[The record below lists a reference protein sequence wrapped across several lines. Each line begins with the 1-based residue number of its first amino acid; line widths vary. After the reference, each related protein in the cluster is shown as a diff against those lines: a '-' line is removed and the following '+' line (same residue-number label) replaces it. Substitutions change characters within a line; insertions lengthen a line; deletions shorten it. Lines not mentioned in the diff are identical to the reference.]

1 MTNRAD
7 DRGSFLTMAEQAKI
21 TSVEAIEA
29 FRAQLV
35 VYLAQMRPALDEI
48 TSEVLR
54 TRSWLEDDRR
64 RFWQQEFRLRSR
76 KLEDARQELF
86 TASTSKMGEITSFQ
100 QMAVQRAQ
108 RELRTVEAKL
118 TVLKKWD
125 RELDN
130 KTGPLVKQ
138 MEQLHGFL
146 TVEMERAVAYLDQAI
161 RALDAYREVGRPT
174 SGTTGTG

>member
-1 MTNRAD
+1 M
-7 DRGSFLTMAEQAKI
+7 
-21 TSVEAIEA
+21 EAIEA

-35 VYLAQMRPALDEI
+35 VYLAQMRPVLEEI

-64 RFWQQEFRLRSR
+64 RHWQQECRGCAAG

-86 TASTSKMGEITSFQ
+86 TATLSQHGRRHAASSKWPCSGRSATLRAAEEKL
-100 QMAVQRAQ
+100 AVM
-108 RELRTVEAKL
+108 
-118 TVLKKWD
+118 KKWD

-130 KTGPLVKQ
+130 RTAPLVKQ

-161 RALDAYREVGRPT
+161 RALDAYRNVRAAAGGRNREPRRQP
-174 SGTTGTG
+174 

>member
-1 MTNRAD
+1 M
-7 DRGSFLTMAEQAKI
+7 SQQAQV
-21 TSVEAIEA
+21 TSVEALEA

-35 VYLAQMRPALDEI
+35 VYLAQMRPVLDEI
-48 TSEVLR
+48 TNEVLH

-64 RFWQQEFRLRSR
+64 RHWQQEFRLRSR

-86 TASTSKMGEITSFQ
+86 TASMSKLGDATSFQ
-100 QMAVQRAQ
+100 QMAVQRA
-108 RELRTVEAKL
+108 LRDLRVVEEKL
-118 TVLKKWD
+118 VVVKKWD

-146 TVEMERAVAYLDQAI
+146 SVEMERAVAYLDLAI
-161 RALDAYREVGRPT
+161 RALDAYRSVAPQSAGPT
-174 SGTTGTG
+174 AETK

>member
-1 MTNRAD
+1 
-7 DRGSFLTMAEQAKI
+7 MAQQAQI

-35 VYLAQMRPALDEI
+35 VYLAQIRPVLDEI
-48 TSEVLR
+48 TSEVMR

-64 RFWQQEFRLRSR
+64 RFWLQEFRLRSR

-86 TASTSKMGEITSFQ
+86 TASMSKMGDATSFQ

-108 RELRTVEAKL
+108 RDLRVVEEKL
-118 TVLKKWD
+118 VVVKKWD

-146 TVEMERAVAYLDQAI
+146 SVEMERAVAYLDLAI
-161 RALDAYREVGRPT
+161 RALDAYRSTAPQRADHPAEPK
-174 SGTTGTG
+174 

>member
-1 MTNRAD
+1 MPQ
-7 DRGSFLTMAEQAKI
+7 QAQV
-21 TSVEAIEA
+21 TSVEAIQA
-29 FRAQLV
+29 FRSQLV
-35 VYLAQMRPALDEI
+35 VYLAAMRPGLDEI

-64 RFWQQEFRLRSR
+64 RYWLQEQRTRSR
-76 KLEDARQELF
+76 KLEDAKQELF
-86 TASTSKMGEITSFQ
+86 NVSMSQMGGAASFQ

-108 RELRTVEAKL
+108 RSLREVEDKL
-118 TVLKKWD
+118 AVLKKWD

-161 RALDAYREVGRPT
+161 RALDAYRSVSQPAAENTG
-174 SGTTGTG
+174 GTP